1 MKSFILACVT
11 AAVIAAIGAF
21 ALDSFQEVVSVAFA
35 SVSARAFL
43 IPLRGFM

>member
-1 MKSFILACVT
+1 MKSFILACAT

-35 SVSARAFL
+35 TGSARA
-43 IPLRGFM
+43 